1 MPAPFGC
8 VGWRDFVKGDGVRRR
23 AAIASAFASPAVQTF
38 LRQSLLLL
46 LVFGLLNASNY
57 AFHVVVSRL
66 LGPSAYGALAALLAV
81 ILVLSVPFTVLQ
93 TALANQTAAL
103 RANGREHEVA
113 GLAADALK
121 TVLPFAWA
129 AGAVVLVV
137 GTPLL
142 SVFLHI
148 GIAPALL
155 LAPYVVASVPLS
167 VAYGVLQGELRFKA
181 LGALILVGV
190 ALRFALGVTLVVA
203 GLGISGALL
212 GTVLATALTVPLAVY
227 VVRVDRVSWRGATR
241 ILHALRADVGTALWG
256 LTAFWVFAEVDV
268 ALARHYLSADDAGF
282 YSSAGLMARAPAA
295 HRRGRW
301 GRSVPVVRRRSD
313 ERGIPAP
320 LASGQRRGD
329 RGHRCAL
336 RRWPRAPE
344 GSPDLRRVPERAFPQ
359 RPTCCRSWRRQWPVW
374 RW

>member
-8 VGWRDFVKGDGVRRR
+8 VGRRDFVEDDRVRRR
-23 AAIASAFASPAVQTF
+23 AAIASALASPAVQTF
-38 LRQSLLLL
+38 LRQSLLLP

-66 LGPSAYGALAALLAV
+66 LGPSEYGALAALLAV

-148 GIAPALL
+148 GIVPAML
-155 LAPYVVASVPLS
+155 LAPYV
-167 VAYGVLQGELRFKA
+167 
-181 LGALILVGV
+181 
-190 ALRFALGVTLVVA
+190 
-203 GLGISGALL
+203 
-212 GTVLATALTVPLAVY
+212 
-227 VVRVDRVSWRGATR
+227 
-241 ILHALRADVGTALWG
+241 
-256 LTAFWVFAEVDV
+256 
-268 ALARHYLSADDAGF
+268 
-282 YSSAGLMARAPAA
+282 
-295 HRRGRW
+295 
-301 GRSVPVVRRRSD
+301 
-313 ERGIPAP
+313 
-320 LASGQRRGD
+320 
-329 RGHRCAL
+329 
-336 RRWPRAPE
+336 
-344 GSPDLRRVPERAFPQ
+344 
-359 RPTCCRSWRRQWPVW
+359 
-374 RW
+374 